1 MHDFRCND
9 TKMLVVTK
17 RNSILCF
24 FLTDYEAS
32 NDNEHEKS
40 KQHISRKNKCHMEKL
55 QICLSTVLFSFW
67 NDSTWLIKKWT

>member
-40 KQHISRKNKCHMEKL
+40 KQHISQKNKCHMEGCKYA
-55 QICLSTVLFSFW
+55 CPLSCFRFGM
-67 NDSTWLIKKWT
+67 IPHG